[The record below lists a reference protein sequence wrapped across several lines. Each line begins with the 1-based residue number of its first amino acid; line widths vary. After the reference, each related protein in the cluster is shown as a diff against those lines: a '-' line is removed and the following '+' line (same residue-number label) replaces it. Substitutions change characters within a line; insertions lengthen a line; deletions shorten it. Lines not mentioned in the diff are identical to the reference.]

1 MATTALGIMQDS
13 AGNGVDPH
21 THRKI
26 IQARWSNPGVIT
38 GLSVTG
44 GSGLTYSVSAGCAV
58 VTRGESDGYAEAY
71 FEGGSTP
78 AVSAGDPSN
87 PRVDLVWIK
96 ANDIQQ
102 GDDDNRVH
110 VGVTSGTPAASPV
123 APSAPAGCLPIASML
138 VPAGAT
144 STASAQMDSERDY
157 AIPYGATMG
166 RIGYYRDTVDGIVD
180 TPQYTKS
187 RRYSVSVN
195 LPTDRVIELRF
206 TGSAMCSGTAG
217 QHTCWYVSF
226 ALDGEEI
233 PYSGGE
239 FWLETTTTQTVSK
252 SFSIE
257 VPSGTHSFSVMTGWV
272 SGEAAPVVKA
282 GPYDDYGGGAA
293 GKFTGT
299 FPGRIFEVWDRGI
312 V

>member
-44 GSGLTYSVSAGCAV
+44 GSGLTYIVSAGCAV

-78 AVSAGDPSN
+78 SVSAGDPSN

-110 VGVTSGTPAASPV
+110 VGVTSGTPSASPV

-157 AIPYGATMG
+157 AIPYGSSLG
-166 RIGYYRDTVDGIVD
+166 LLVEYHDTADAEETLSTKKTAMRYQQSVYLPTARLVELDLTVCAFSSGTGDDYSNLYTSFAVDGEYIA
-180 TPQYTKS
+180 
-187 RRYSVSVN
+187 N
-195 LPTDRVIELRF
+195 
-206 TGSAMCSGTAG
+206 A
-217 QHTCWYVSF
+217 
-226 ALDGEEI
+226 
-233 PYSGGE
+233 GGE
-239 FWLETTTTQTVSK
+239 VKLDTQTAMTFQRTHVM
-252 SFSIE
+252 E
-257 VPSGTHSFSVMTGWV
+257 V
-272 SGEAAPVVKA
+272 EAGNHTFAAVFGYSQHKPH
-282 GPYDDYGGGAA
+282 YRYGSYGANMSY
-293 GKFTGT
+293 
-299 FPGRIFEVWDRGI
+299 PGRVFRIWDRG
-312 V
+312 VA

>member
-157 AIPYGATMG
+157 AIPYGATLG
-166 RIGYYRDTVDGIVD
+166 LLGENVD
-180 TPQYTKS
+180 TRDMIGDSVAGAWHYENAVEFTVPTA
-187 RRYSVSVN
+187 RLVELIYSCTFSNTPSNSGDFLSWGVAAFQIDGEDV
-195 LPTDRVIELRF
+195 PH
-206 TGSAMCSGTAG
+206 SGTEWQATNNVWED
-217 QHTCWYVSF
+217 HEVSC
-226 ALDGEEI
+226 LVE
-233 PYSGGE
+233 
-239 FWLETTTTQTVSK
+239 VSA
-252 SFSIE
+252 
-257 VPSGTHSFSVMTGWV
+257 GTHVARVRNGKFSG
-272 SGEAAPVVKA
+272 SPSN
-282 GPYDDYGGGAA
+282 GGGLDAER
-293 GKFTGT
+293 K
-299 FPGRIFEVWDRGI
+299 GRTLRVWDRG
-312 V
+312 VVS

>member
-166 RIGYYRDTVDGIVD
+166 LIGQSVLNYEGPSDYTDDGKDYYENAITFAI
-180 TPQYTKS
+180 PTK
-187 RRYSVSVN
+187 
-195 LPTDRVIELRF
+195 RVLELRF
-206 TGSAMCSGTAG
+206 TACASAASSTDVTQPTTEPLDTA
-217 QHTCWYVSF
+217 CWYVGIQ
-226 ALDGEEI
+226 LDGSDI
-233 PYSGGE
+233 QGGGGQ
-239 FWLETTTTQTVSK
+239 FQVFRAWQPVMLSVVV
-252 SFSIE
+252 E
-257 VPSGTHSFSVMTGWV
+257 VEAGTHTVRTRNHRVQWGNNI
-272 SGEAAPVVKA
+272 
-282 GPYDDYGGGAA
+282 Y
-293 GKFTGT
+293 FTAHT
-299 FPGRIFEVWDRGI
+299 DADQTYQGRTLQVWDRG
-312 V
+312 VA